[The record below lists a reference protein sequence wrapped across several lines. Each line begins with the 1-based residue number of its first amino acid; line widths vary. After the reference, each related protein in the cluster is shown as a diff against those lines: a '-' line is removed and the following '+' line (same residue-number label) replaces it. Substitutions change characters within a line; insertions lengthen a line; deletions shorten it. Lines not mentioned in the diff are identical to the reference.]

1 MLTHAGLFSG
11 IGGFSLAAQRVGWRN
26 LFEVEKEEWCRG
38 VLHKN
43 FPDSLLYDDVCT
55 FSGLP
60 FRGRVDVLSGGDPCQ
75 PNSQAGRRA
84 GAADP
89 RFLWP
94 EKLRILAELAPSWV
108 VNENVPG
115 SISNGVL
122 DRKISDLEAQG
133 YACWPAFDVF
143 AAAVGSPQER
153 RRIWLVAYSQR
164 VADRSKRLGAAAGPP
179 RSLQSQVEEWE
190 RLWLH
195 PAPVPAHRWPPRPY
209 DIDQLPREPNG
220 VPAGLVRPALKAY
233 GNAIVPQVAEL
244 FFRAIAAV
252 ESSLP

>member
-11 IGGFSLAAQRVGWRN
+11 IGGFSLAAQRVGWHN
-26 LFEVEKEEWCRG
+26 LFEVEKEDWCRQ

-43 FPDSLLYDDVCT
+43 FPASLLYEDVCT

-75 PNSQAGRRA
+75 PNSQAGKR
-84 GAADP
+84 GGTADP

-94 EKLRILAELAPSWV
+94 QKLRIVTELAPSWV

-122 DRKISDLEAQG
+122 DRKISDLEAAG
-133 YACWPAFDVF
+133 YTCWPAFDVF
-143 AAAVGSPQER
+143 AAAVGAPQER
-153 RRIWLVAYSQR
+153 RRVWLVAYSER
-164 VADRSKRLGAAAGPP
+164 IANRSQRLGAPAGPP
-179 RSLQSQVEEWE
+179 RSLQSQVEEWQ
-190 RLWLH
+190 RLWPD
-195 PAPVPAHRWPPRPY
+195 PAPVHAHHWPPRPY
-209 DIDQLPREPNG
+209 DLDRLPREPDG

-244 FFRAIAAV
+244 FFRAIQQV
-252 ESSLP
+252 ENSL